1 MDDLETVIGSEISQ
15 IEKQISYNIA
25 YVWNLENS
33 TDNLFAKQKRHRW
46 REQMYGYQGGRG
58 MGYV

>member
-33 TDNLFAKQKRHRW
+33 TDNLFAK
-46 REQMYGYQGGRG
+46 
-58 MGYV
+58 